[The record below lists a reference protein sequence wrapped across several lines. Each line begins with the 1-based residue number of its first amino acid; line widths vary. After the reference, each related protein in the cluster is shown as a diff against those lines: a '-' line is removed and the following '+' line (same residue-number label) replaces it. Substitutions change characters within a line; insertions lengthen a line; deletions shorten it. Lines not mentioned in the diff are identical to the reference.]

1 MSGEERRVIGLSPED
16 AAAISTGEQA
26 RVPPHGKNRQGTA
39 AGHGPSHT
47 WPIRPIFNRCRVFLY
62 EVLERALS
70 ALVHIVSAVGVD
82 VQRKA
87 NASRVAKGQELEVE
101 HLVEVTEID
110 PRQARTLL
118 RKHGADWPKL
128 KDEAEAL
135 KKED

>member
-1 MSGEERRVIGLSPED
+1 M
-16 AAAISTGEQA
+16 
-26 RVPPHGKNRQGTA
+26 
-39 AGHGPSHT
+39 
-47 WPIRPIFNRCRVFLY
+47 Y
-62 EVLERALS
+62 EVLERAFS
-70 ALVHIVSAVGVD
+70 ALVHVVSAVGVD

-87 NASRVAKGQELEVE
+87 HKASRVAKGQELEVE

-110 PRQARTLL
+110 PEQARTLL

>member
-1 MSGEERRVIGLSPED
+1 M
-16 AAAISTGEQA
+16 
-26 RVPPHGKNRQGTA
+26 
-39 AGHGPSHT
+39 
-47 WPIRPIFNRCRVFLY
+47 Y
-62 EVLERALS
+62 EVLERAFS
-70 ALVHIVSAVGVD
+70 ALVHVVSAVGVD